1 MYGGETKMGV
11 SYTKLASV
19 VAVAAVVGAVV
30 FHQPVNAAPATFT
43 WTGAAGDH
51 KMSTAGNW
59 KEGAVPTEGSKL
71 VFKCVEV
78 GLGKEHIQNDLT
90 VALSGLEVKKLDSL
104 PMYRHC
110 IEYIIDKIRFTPDAE
125 FTGDHTTIESKDR
138 IKIPVITVT
147 GAVTGLSNLKS
158 NGFDGIFKSEPTIN
172 RLEVANAGYNNIIE
186 YIKAAEKIVG
196 ENANVRL
203 EDGNNILVKN
213 KGLLE
218 INNYDSETGANK
230 ITFEN
235 GAMISHRSDC
245 RVYTCGYG
253 PDVTTVL
260 SGDIVLN
267 GDVEY
272 NLASNTTVKITGK
285 LSGPGKFVA
294 HKDNKGV
301 VLVESSNNT
310 SGTPNGRYGN
320 PHEAKL
326 IKLDGEKDEDLIVKR
341 GETVL
346 LNGRRIIVSVN
357 EGGVFGGNATLK
369 SLFVTGVVS
378 PGNLPD
384 NSPGKITIE
393 KHGFFELYRTGVYKA
408 KILDKDHYDQI
419 SADYVNLGGS
429 LDLTLLAGGVV
440 KKGDTFTII
449 DNKDTNPVYSG
460 SFYDDPNT
468 TPPGGGTFKD
478 LPEGAEITVGGV
490 TFKIS
495 YVGGDGND
503 VVLTAL
509 NDSPVPKTPKT
520 PKAPNTGGE
529 KLAVNLVGAVA
540 GIASAVTLLGM
551 AKRKSFNKK

>member
-1 MYGGETKMGV
+1 MGV
-11 SYTKLASV
+11 SYTKLASI
-19 VAVAAVVGAVV
+19 VAVAAVVGAVI
-30 FHQPVNAAPATFT
+30 FHWPVNAAPATFT

-78 GLGKEHIQNDLT
+78 NIGREHIQNDLT

-104 PMYRHC
+104 PAYKHC

-138 IKIPVITVT
+138 IKIPSITVT
-147 GAVTGLSNLKS
+147 GAVTGLLNLKS
-158 NGFDGIFKSEPTIN
+158 NGFNGVFKSEPTIN
-172 RLEVANAGYNNIIE
+172 RLEVANAGYNDITE
-186 YIKAAEKIVG
+186 YIRAAEKIVG

-218 INNYDSETGANK
+218 INVRNSETGANK

-235 GAMISHRSDC
+235 GAMISYRSDC
-245 RVYTCGYG
+245 RVDYCGYG

-272 NLASNTTVKITGK
+272 KLSSNTTVKITGK

-294 HKDNKGV
+294 HRDNEGTI
-301 VLVESSNNT
+301 LVESSNNT

-326 IKLDGEKDEDLIVKR
+326 IKLDGEKDENLIVKR

-346 LNGRRIIVSVN
+346 LNGRRYGVSVN
-357 EGGVFGGNATLK
+357 EGGVFGGNATLTN
-369 SLFVTGVVS
+369 LFVTGVVS

-384 NSPGKITIE
+384 NSPGKITIKE
-393 KHGFFELYRTGVYKA
+393 YGLFELYRTGVYKA

-419 SADYVNLGGS
+419 SAAYVSLGGS
-429 LDLTLLAGGVV
+429 LDLTYLEGGVI

-449 DNKDTNPVYSG
+449 DNKDTNPVYNG
-460 SFYDDPNT
+460 SFYDNPSAN
-468 TPPGGGTFKD
+468 PAGGGTFKD
-478 LPEGAEITVGGV
+478 LPEGAEVTVGGV

-503 VVLTAL
+503 IVLTAL

-529 KLAVNLVGAVA
+529 KLAVNLIGAIA
-540 GIASAVTLLGM
+540 GVASAAALLIV

>member
-1 MYGGETKMGV
+1 MGV

-30 FHQPVNAAPATFT
+30 FHQPVNAAPPATFT

-59 KEGAVPTEGSKL
+59 KEGSVPTEGSKL
-71 VFKCVEV
+71 VFKCVV
-78 GLGKEHIQNDLT
+78 GGEENIQNDLT
-90 VALSGLEVKKLDSL
+90 VALSGLEVKKLSSL
-104 PMYRHC
+104 PDNKSCTKY
-110 IEYIIDKIRFTPDAE
+110 KINTMRFTPDAE
-125 FTGDHTTIESKDR
+125 FTGDFTSIDDKDNR
-138 IKIPVITVT
+138 KIPYVELENF
-147 GAVTGLSNLKS
+147 GGLSNMKS
-158 NGFDGIFKSEPTIN
+158 NGFDFRLKTPYGGPRMR
-172 RLEVANAGYNNIIE
+172 RLEIANTGYNYIE
-186 YIKAAEKIVG
+186 CANTNYSTIAAEKIAG

-203 EDGNNILVKN
+203 NGANNILIKN
-213 KGLLE
+213 KGQLGISL
-218 INNYDSETGANK
+218 DGGTSASK

-235 GAMISHRSDC
+235 GAMIARGIDC
-245 RVYTCGYG
+245 HDDAYSRPGVG
-253 PDVTTVL
+253 PDATTVL

-272 NLASNTTVKITGK
+272 KLPSNMTVKITGK

-294 HKDNKGV
+294 HRDNEGN

-326 IKLDGEKDEDLIVKR
+326 IKLDDNKPNDILIAKR

-346 LNGRRIIVSVN
+346 LNGRRKEVWVN
-357 EGGVFGGNATLK
+357 EGGVIGGNATTEHLYV
-369 SLFVTGVVS
+369 LGVVS
-378 PGNLPD
+378 PGN
-384 NSPGKITIE
+384 NSIGKITASE
-393 KHGFFELYRTGVYKA
+393 AFGMFDAGVYKA
-408 KILDKDHYDQI
+408 EILDKDHYDQI
-419 SADYVNLGGS
+419 ALEATLFYGLELGGS
-429 LDLTLLAGGVV
+429 RLDLTYLEGGVI

-449 DNKDTNPVYSG
+449 DNK
-460 SFYDDPNT
+460 T
-468 TPPGGGTFKD
+468 TYPMSGTFKD
-478 LPEGAEITVGGV
+478 LPEGAEITVGGA

-509 NDSPVPKTPKT
+509 NDSVAPKDPKD
-520 PKAPNTGGE
+520 PKAPKVPNTGGE
-529 KLAVNLVGAVA
+529 KLAVNLIGAIA
-540 GIASAVTLLGM
+540 GVASAAALLIV